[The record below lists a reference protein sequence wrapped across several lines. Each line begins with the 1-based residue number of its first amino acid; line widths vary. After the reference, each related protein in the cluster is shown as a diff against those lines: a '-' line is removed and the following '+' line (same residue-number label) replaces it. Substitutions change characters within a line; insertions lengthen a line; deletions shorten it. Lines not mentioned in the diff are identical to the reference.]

1 MAILLYVGLGGAL
14 GAMARYAMVTGI
26 SHWLGTGFPFG
37 TLLVNILGCLLMG
50 ILVGLS
56 AQYLALSQEMKAFL
70 AVGVLGGFTT
80 FSAFALDTAE
90 LFQRQ
95 LAPEALLYIAASVI
109 FSLLLLILGMLLVR
123 YVTGTL

>member
-1 MAILLYVGLGGAL
+1 MIILYVGLGGAL
-14 GAMARYAMVTGI
+14 GAMARYGMATGI

-50 ILVGLS
+50 VLVGLS
-56 AQYLALSQEMKAFL
+56 AQYITLSQEMKAFL
-70 AVGVLGGFTT
+70 AIGMLGGFTT
-80 FSAFALDTAE
+80 FSAFSMDAVE

-109 FSLLLLILGMLLVR
+109 FSLLLLILGMLMAR
-123 YVTGTL
+123 YATGTI